1 MGTAPPSAPFKWV
14 SGHPRVKGA
23 GAGQQPMEVSL
34 VTPVNSA
41 GHFAAICLVLV
52 TKVTWFSLIVF
63 DLLALGREGLS
74 GVR

>member
-1 MGTAPPSAPFKWV
+1 
-14 SGHPRVKGA
+14 
-23 GAGQQPMEVSL
+23 MEVSL

-41 GHFAAICLVLV
+41 GHFTAICLVLV

>member
-1 MGTAPPSAPFKWV
+1 MGLWTPQ
-14 SGHPRVKGA
+14 GQGA
-23 GAGQQPMEVSL
+23 GAGQQPREVT

-41 GHFAAICLVLV
+41 GHFTAICLVLV

-74 GVR
+74 GVC